1 MKKLIAVLLTVL
13 VAAAAVYAKP
23 KSSKKEN
30 EMKQQE
36 LIDRM
41 ELRDLVD
48 RYAVESDKGNQDY
61 YRNIFTQDL
70 KLRII
75 SGENVTEINGVEEMI
90 KAYKAGGAAKISF
103 HQTGE
108 QVVDFADETHATGTV
123 YLTALLGND
132 KPSHLYIRYND
143 KYEKIDGR
151 WWITERDQHFVY
163 AE

>member
-1 MKKLIAVLLTVL
+1 MKKIIAVVLTVL
-13 VAAAAVYAKP
+13 MAVALVSAKP
-23 KSSKKEN
+23 KSNKKEF

-48 RYAVESDKGNQDY
+48 RYAVESDKGNQEY
-61 YRNIFTQDL
+61 YANIFTKDL
-70 KLRII
+70 KLRIF
-75 SGENVTEINGVEEMI
+75 SNGNVTEINGVDEMI
-90 KAYKAGGAAKISF
+90 RIYKASGAAKISF

-108 QVVDFADETHATGTV
+108 QVVDFTDETHATGTV
-123 YLTALLGND
+123 YLSALLGDD
-132 KPSHLYIRYND
+132 KPAHLYIRYND

-163 AE
+163 RE